1 MSPQGPAQ
9 QRAKRLQTTVTEM
22 GRRATT
28 APAAPAAPTT
38 VSTYVAMNITVP
50 TSKMRSLETV
60 PQKTL
65 QAMVTQERN
74 VWEFSICWAMLAPR
88 EYQY

>member
-9 QRAKRLQTTVTEM
+9 QRAKRLHPTLTET

-28 APAAPAAPTT
+28 AQAAPAAPAAPASPMRPHAAMTLRA
-38 VSTYVAMNITVP
+38 STLP
-50 TSKMRSLETV
+50 TSKMSSLETV
-60 PQKTL
+60 PHKTL

-74 VWEFSICWAMLAPR
+74 VWEFSIC
-88 EYQY
+88 

>member
-28 APAAPAAPTT
+28 APAAPAAPTASAT
-38 VSTYVAMNITVP
+38 TMTMAPYAVMTLPNSSLT
-50 TSKMRSLETV
+50 TSKMSSLEAA
-60 PQKTL
+60 PQKPL

-74 VWEFSICWAMLAPR
+74 VWEFSIC
-88 EYQY
+88 